1 MVFIVMFKQRFLKRP
16 SVSKEKIKHNRARLF
31 RTCCDIDFRKMW
43 ADL

>member
-16 SVSKEKIKHNRARLF
+16 SVSKEKIKRNRARLF
-31 RTCCDIDFRKMW
+31 RTWCDIDFRKMW